1 MRRIF
6 AIVLRSFWVIVVY
19 LIAAYVAG
27 AVVTLSA
34 GTEWA
39 ALRDPYLDPTT
50 AMVETVLLVGLA
62 GSYLGA
68 AFLVPATVAII
79 ASEIFS
85 IRSALAHLLGGL
97 AVAAVSS
104 VTTNIV
110 LQNPRLGVPG
120 LGAAARRWRLCRRD
134 LLAARR
140 PQCGQ
145 MAGGGTEAESPG
157 ARRGRRTRLTAHYRK
172 IGE

>member
-6 AIVLRSFWVIVVY
+6 AIVLRSLWVIVVY

-34 GTEWA
+34 GTEWT
-39 ALRDPYLDPTT
+39 ALRDPHLDPTT

-68 AFLVPATVAII
+68 AFLIPATVAII
-79 ASEIFS
+79 ASEVFS
-85 IRSALAHLLGGL
+85 IRGALAHLLGGL

-104 VTTNIV
+104 TTTNIV
-110 LQNPRLGVPG
+110 LHTHASAFRAWEL
-120 LGAAARRWRLCRRD
+120 
-134 LLAARR
+134 LLAAGVLSGAVYWLLAGRNAGRWQDVGQR
-140 PQCGQ
+140 PQAPQ
-145 MAGGGTEAESPG
+145 RDHADEG
-157 ARRGRRTRLTAHYRK
+157 A
-172 IGE
+172 

>member
-6 AIVLRSFWVIVVY
+6 AIVLRSLWVIVVY

-50 AMVETVLLVGLA
+50 AMIETALLVGLA

-68 AFLVPATVAII
+68 AFLIPATVAII

-85 IRSALAHLLGGL
+85 VRGALSHLLGGL

-110 LQNPRLGVPG
+110 PHTHVSAFRAWEL
-120 LGAAARRWRLCRRD
+120 
-134 LLAARR
+134 LLAAGVLAGAVYWLLAGRNAGKWQKVGNR
-140 PQCGQ
+140 PQAAQ
-145 MAGGGTEAESPG
+145 QNHAGEGV
-157 ARRGRRTRLTAHYRK
+157 
-172 IGE
+172 